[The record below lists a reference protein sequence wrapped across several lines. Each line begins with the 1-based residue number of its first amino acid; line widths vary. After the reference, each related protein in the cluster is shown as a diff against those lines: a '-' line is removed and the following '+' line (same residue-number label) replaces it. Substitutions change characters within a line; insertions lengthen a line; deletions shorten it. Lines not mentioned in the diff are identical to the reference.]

1 VNTKLAGILLL
12 GAVLWLSTGCH
23 SGSDEADANPSA
35 TSEAATD
42 PTATSDTSEV
52 RADPTATSESGVGT
66 AAPPVQSDPSSEADP
81 AAAAD
86 NALQPVFN
94 KWTGNFQAMIDR
106 RLIRALVPWSDTYY
120 YLDGPQQH
128 GIAYEAVTMFEE
140 WINKEQGSDTV
151 QIEVVILPVQRG
163 QLLEYL
169 TSGRGDIALGGVNI
183 TDQLEGRVDF
193 SDPSSKEL
201 NQLLVESASSERLSG
216 IDDLAGREVFVPE
229 NTAYWESL
237 EILNKDFSERGLAP
251 IKIMP
256 AEVHLSSEDLLEL
269 VNTGSIPYTVADDAI
284 AAYWASALPN
294 IRVREDII
302 VRANLR
308 KGWAVR
314 SNSPELLDQINR
326 FLVDHR
332 QGTLLGNVLVN
343 RYLKDTSRLKTIH
356 TDTTKQRYAGVYPH
370 MQTYA
375 SQYAFDPLFVAAQGF
390 QESQLDQSLVSHRGA
405 VGVMQLLPETAASPE
420 VGVSDI
426 STAEANIHAGVRYL
440 AWIRD
445 TYFDDPELG
454 ELQQLALALASYN
467 AGPARV
473 RRLRAKATARG
484 LDPNTWFDN
493 VELIAAEDIGKE
505 TVDYVGNIYKYYV
518 AFKLA
523 EERQSAE

>member
-1 VNTKLAGILLL
+1 
-12 GAVLWLSTGCH
+12 
-23 SGSDEADANPSA
+23 
-35 TSEAATD
+35 
-42 PTATSDTSEV
+42 
-52 RADPTATSESGVGT
+52 
-66 AAPPVQSDPSSEADP
+66 
-81 AAAAD
+81 
-86 NALQPVFN
+86 
-94 KWTGNFQAMIDR
+94 
-106 RLIRALVPWSDTYY
+106 
-120 YLDGPQQH
+120 
-128 GIAYEAVTMFEE
+128 
-140 WINKEQGSDTV
+140 
-151 QIEVVILPVQRG
+151 
-163 QLLEYL
+163 
-169 TSGRGDIALGGVNI
+169 
-183 TDQLEGRVDF
+183 
-193 SDPSSKEL
+193 
-201 NQLLVESASSERLSG
+201 
-216 IDDLAGREVFVPE
+216 
-229 NTAYWESL
+229 
-237 EILNKDFSERGLAP
+237 
-251 IKIMP
+251 
-256 AEVHLSSEDLLEL
+256 
-269 VNTGSIPYTVADDAI
+269 VADDAI